1 MKLLHRTS
9 YYFLIFSLATLLVGA
24 LVISW
29 GLNAVFTHQ
38 LDESLIHTR
47 KVLKKEL
54 LQRDP
59 LPDYLEIMDERISLQ
74 KMDAPLQV
82 DYFKDT
88 LLLVQEEEEIELEP
102 FRQYIFSENIR
113 GQHYRIE
120 LSHTKFEREDMVTAL
135 LLLTIGFLLLFLL
148 FFNLFNRY
156 LSQQIWRP
164 FHHLVTQI
172 SSFDINDKFAVKG
185 LSTEIDE
192 FKTLAEVLEKMTAQ
206 LVKDY
211 HILKQFSENA
221 AHEIQTPLAII
232 SSQIELLFQNPNLD
246 EQQATHLQAIQNAS
260 QRLSRLN
267 KSLLLLTK
275 IENRQFQALKDLAL
289 HELIQQKTQVFYPLL
304 EENQLNLEL
313 QLEAKTLRANPDLM
327 DMLLGN
333 ILSNAIKHNQ
343 LQGKIKIILDS
354 QKLIVQNTGKPL
366 MIPSEQLFERFHKGE
381 DSSPSLGLGLA
392 IVKEICGIYGWKIGY
407 SFEDDLHQL
416 TINF

>member
-38 LDESLIHTR
+38 LDESLAHTR
-47 KVLKKEL
+47 TVLKKEL
-54 LQRDP
+54 LKLDT
-59 LPDYLEIMDERISLQ
+59 LPAYLEIMDERISLQ
-74 KMDAPLQV
+74 KV
-82 DYFKDT
+82 DSSLREAYFKDT
-88 LLLVQEEEEIELEP
+88 LLLVQEEDETELEP
-102 FRQYIFSENIR
+102 FRQHIFTENIR
-113 GQHYRIE
+113 GQNYLIE

-156 LSQQIWRP
+156 LSQRIWRP
-164 FHHLVTQI
+164 FYHLIAQVAK
-172 SSFDINDKFAVKG
+172 FNINDKFAVSG

-192 FKTLAEVLEKMTAQ
+192 FKTLAGVLEKMTAQ

-211 HILKQFSENA
+211 QVLKQFSENA

-232 SSQIELLFQNPNLD
+232 LSQTELLFQNQNLD
-246 EQQATHLQAIQNAS
+246 EQQAAHLQEIQNAS

-275 IENRQFQALKDLAL
+275 IENHQFIELKDLAL
-289 HELIQQKTQVFYPLL
+289 HELIQQKVQGLSPLL
-304 EENQLNLEL
+304 DENNLTLHMQIDE
-313 QLEAKTLRANPDLM
+313 KTLRANPDLV

-333 ILSNAIKHNQ
+333 LLINAIKHN
-343 LQGKIKIILDS
+343 LPEGNINIFLDQ
-354 QKLIVQNTGKPL
+354 QKLVIENTGSPL
-366 MIPSEQLFERFHKGE
+366 KIPSKQLFERFRKGE
-381 DSSPSLGLGLA
+381 DSTPSLGLGLA
-392 IVKEICGIYGWKIGY
+392 IVKEICEVYQWRIAYH
-407 SFEDDLHQL
+407 FENELHQL
-416 TINF
+416 VIKF

>member
-9 YYFLIFSLATLLVGA
+9 YYFLIFSLATLLAGV

-29 GLNAVFTHQ
+29 GLNTVFTHQ

-74 KMDAPLQV
+74 KMDAPLQE

-88 LLLVQEEEEIELEP
+88 LLLVQEEEETELEP
-102 FRQYIFSENIR
+102 FRQYIFSENIH
-113 GQHYRIE
+113 GQDYRIE

-156 LSQQIWRP
+156 LSQRIWRP

-192 FKTLAEVLEKMTAQ
+192 FKTLAEVLEKMTGQ

-232 SSQIELLFQNPNLD
+232 LSQTELLFQNPNLD
-246 EQQATHLQAIQNAS
+246 EQQAAHLQEIQNAS

-275 IENRQFQALKDLAL
+275 IENRQFVELKSLPLHDLV
-289 HELIQQKTQVFYPLL
+289 QQKVHVFAPLL
-304 EENQLNLEL
+304 DENGLAVNLQIGE
-313 QLEAKTLRANPDLM
+313 KPIRTNPDLM

-333 ILSNAIKHNQ
+333 LLSNAIKHN
-343 LQGKIKIILDS
+343 LPEGKINITLDQ
-354 QKLIVQNTGKPL
+354 QKLVIENTGKP
-366 MIPSEQLFERFHKGE
+366 PTVSPEQLFERFHKGE
-381 DSSPSLGLGLA
+381 ASGKSLGLGLA
-392 IVKEICGIYGWKIGY
+392 IVKEICEIYQWKIEY
-407 SFEDDLHQL
+407 RFERELHQVVI
-416 TINF
+416 TF